1 MINQLLNLIH
11 QLNCLSAKLL
21 RVMSSSKNAIW
32 QNSMSSTF
40 PVAESGFWGHYPT
53 YWGLTFSFWALE
65 VPLPIVRKM
74 PLSLSP
80 SSLFNTKTTL
90 LYHAGRI
97 QHSWGSLWNFEIG
110 SSVGLKVRP
119 DNHHSSK
126 KYWLMSKA
134 SCFRS
139 AVKLDQPNAT
149 NIIITGAFPKLGMK
163 FFWGQFAV
171 QFLNWGGNPKPSIF
185 LGEKRSAQWGLHL
198 WRTKSE
204 NSIWKTLSP

>member
-171 QFLNWGGNPKPSIF
+171 QFLNGGGVTPSPQF
-185 LGEKRSAQWGLHL
+185 F
-198 WRTKSE
+198 
-204 NSIWKTLSP
+204 